1 LFDESKN
8 KKLAMFDDKKNSQQI
23 MEENVGY
30 SIYKLKS
37 KMPGLEYS
45 DSLKQVRANEKDPRK
60 EAKIRQ

>member
-1 LFDESKN
+1 
-8 KKLAMFDDKKNSQQI
+8 MFDDKKNSQQI